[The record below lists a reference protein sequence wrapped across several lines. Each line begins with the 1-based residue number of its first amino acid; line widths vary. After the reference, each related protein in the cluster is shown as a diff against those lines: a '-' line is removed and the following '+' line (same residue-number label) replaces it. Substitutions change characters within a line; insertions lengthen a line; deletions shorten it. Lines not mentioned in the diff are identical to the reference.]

1 MKKHP
6 INNSNVF
13 QLMEKWAPKH
23 LAYDWDNVGLQV
35 GSYHQNVNK
44 IMVTL
49 DVLETVVDEAIQK
62 GVNLIIAH
70 HPLLFK
76 PIKQINF
83 DSPQGR
89 LIRKLIDHQITV
101 YAAHTN
107 LDAAIGGVNDMLC
120 QSIGIQ
126 STSNLIDTFTQRLL
140 KIVVY
145 VPKTHEEEIR
155 NALSDSGAGHIGNY
169 SHCTFQTKGEGIF
182 KPLEGTNPYIGTTN
196 QLELVDEVR
205 IETILPEEK
214 LNKVISSIL
223 KAHPYEEP
231 AYDIY
236 PLKNSGKRFGIG
248 RVGLLPQKITLEKL
262 CSQIKKS
269 LNISGL
275 RVTGDLQKEV
285 KKVAVLGGSGEKYI
299 HTAKQKG
306 ADVYITGDMSF
317 HTAQD
322 AWQMGLSVIDAG
334 HYIENIM
341 KKHTVEYLKNELKHH
356 PSVEILMSEI
366 NTDPF
371 QFV

>member
-1 MKKHP
+1 MKDHP
-6 INNSNVF
+6 VNHAYIF
-13 QLMEKWAPKH
+13 QLMEKWAPKQ

-35 GSYHQNVNK
+35 GSYNQPVNK

-49 DVLETVVDEAIQK
+49 DVLESVVDEAIQK
-62 GVNLIIAH
+62 EVNLIIAH

-76 PIKQINF
+76 PMKQINF

-89 LIRKLIDHQITV
+89 VIRKLIDHQITV

-107 LDAAIGGVNDMLC
+107 LDAAVGGVNDMLC

-126 STSNLIDTFTQRLL
+126 ATGNLLESSTQSLL

-145 VPKTHEEEIR
+145 VPKTHIEQIR
-155 NALSDSGAGHIGNY
+155 SALSNSGAGHIGNY
-169 SHCTFQTKGEGIF
+169 SHCTFQTKGEGTF

-196 QLELVDEVR
+196 QLEFVDEVR
-205 IETILPEEK
+205 METIVPEEK
-214 LNKVISSIL
+214 LNQVITSIL

-248 RVGLLPQKITLEKL
+248 RVGVLPQKTTLEAL
-262 CSQIKKS
+262 CNLIKKS
-269 LNISGL
+269 LNISSL
-275 RVTGDLQKEV
+275 KITGDLQKKVE
-285 KKVAVLGGSGEKYI
+285 KVAILGGSGEKYI

-306 ADVYITGDMSF
+306 ADVYITGDMTF

-334 HYIENIM
+334 HYIEKIM
-341 KKHTVEYLKNELKHH
+341 KKHTVDYLKNELKNH
-356 PSVEILMSEI
+356 SSIEILMSET

-371 QFV
+371 QFI